1 MNATTTTHSFTSL
14 KPRQQ
19 AFVRFLVDD
28 RGVNNTRIKREDLQI
43 HSTAYGLGSP
53 PAWIVRDETR
63 RTMRAY
69 YEIPE
74 IAEYMNSRTGTA

>member
-19 AFVRFLVDD
+19 AFVRFLVEQ
-28 RGVNNTRIKREDLQI
+28 GVTSNLIKREDLQV
-43 HSTAYGLGSP
+43 HSVAYGLGSP
-53 PAWIVRDETR
+53 PAWIVRDESR
-63 RTMRAY
+63 RSKRAY

-74 IAEYMNSRTGTA
+74 IEDCIKSNPGTA

>member
-1 MNATTTTHSFTSL
+1 MNANTTTHSFTSL

-19 AFVRFLVDD
+19 AFVRFLVEQ
-28 RGVNNTRIKREDLQI
+28 GVSHPSIKREDLQI

-53 PAWIVRDETR
+53 PAWIVRDESR
-63 RTMRAY
+63 RSKRAY

-74 IAEYMNSRTGTA
+74 ITEYMNSRTGTA

>member
-19 AFVRFLVDD
+19 AFVRFLVEQ
-28 RGVNNTRIKREDLQI
+28 GVNHPLIKREDLQI
-43 HSTAYGLGSP
+43 HSVAYGLGSP
-53 PAWIVRDETR
+53 PAWIVRDESR
-63 RTMRAY
+63 RSKRAY

-74 IAEYMNSRTGTA
+74 ITEYMNSRTGTA

>member
-1 MNATTTTHSFTSL
+1 MNATTTHSFTSL

-19 AFVRFLVDD
+19 AFVRFLVEQ
-28 RGVNNTRIKREDLQI
+28 GVTTNLIKREDLQI
-43 HSTAYGLGSP
+43 HSVAYGLGSP

-63 RTMRAY
+63 RNKRAY

-74 IAEYMNSRTGTA
+74 IAECMNSVSGTA

>member
-19 AFVRFLVDD
+19 AFVRFLVEQ
-28 RGVNNTRIKREDLQI
+28 GVNHPLIKREDLQI
-43 HSTAYGLGSP
+43 HSVAYGLGSP
-53 PAWIVRDETR
+53 PAWIVRDDSR
-63 RTMRAY
+63 RTKRAY

-74 IAEYMNSRTGTA
+74 IADCMNSDSGTA

>member
-1 MNATTTTHSFTSL
+1 MNATTNNLTFASL

-19 AFVRFLVDD
+19 AFVRFLVEQ
-28 RGVNNTRIKREDLQI
+28 GVTHPLIKREDLQI
-43 HSTAYGLGSP
+43 HSVAYGLGSP

-63 RTMRAY
+63 RRKRAY

-74 IAEYMNSRTGTA
+74 VEDYMNSTTGTA

>member
-1 MNATTTTHSFTSL
+1 MNATTTTHSFASL

-19 AFVRFLVDD
+19 AFVRFLVEQ
-28 RGVNNTRIKREDLQI
+28 GVTSTSIKREDLQI

-53 PAWIVRDETR
+53 PAWIVRDESR
-63 RTMRAY
+63 RSKRAY

-74 IAEYMNSRTGTA
+74 IAEYMNSNPGTA

>member
-1 MNATTTTHSFTSL
+1 MNATTTHSFTSL

-53 PAWIVRDETR
+53 PAWVVRDESR
-63 RTMRAY
+63 RSGRAY

-74 IAEYMNSRTGTA
+74 ITEYMNSRTGTA

>member
-1 MNATTTTHSFTSL
+1 MNATTTHSFTSL

-19 AFVRFLVDD
+19 AFVRFLVEQ
-28 RGVNNTRIKREDLQI
+28 GVTSTSIKREDLQV

-63 RTMRAY
+63 RSKRAY

-74 IAEYMNSRTGTA
+74 IAEYMNSIPGTA

>member
-1 MNATTTTHSFTSL
+1 MNATTTRTFASL

-19 AFVRFLVDD
+19 AFVRFLHEQ
-28 RGVNNTRIKREDLQI
+28 GVTHHLIKREDLQI
-43 HSTAYGLGSP
+43 HSVAYGLGSP

-63 RTMRAY
+63 RTQRAY

-74 IAEYMNSRTGTA
+74 IVDYMNSATGTA

>member
-19 AFVRFLVDD
+19 AFVRFLVEQ
-28 RGVNNTRIKREDLQI
+28 GVTSTSIKREDLQI

-53 PAWIVRDETR
+53 PAWIVRDESR
-63 RTMRAY
+63 RTVRAY

-74 IAEYMNSRTGTA
+74 ITEYMNSRTGTA

>member
-1 MNATTTTHSFTSL
+1 MNATTTTHSFASL

-19 AFVRFLVDD
+19 AFVRFLVEQ
-28 RGVNNTRIKREDLQI
+28 GVTSTSIKREDLQI

-53 PAWIVRDETR
+53 PAWIVRDESR
-63 RTMRAY
+63 RSKRAY

>member
-28 RGVNNTRIKREDLQI
+28 RGVINSRIKREDLQI

-53 PAWIVRDETR
+53 PAWIVRDESR
-63 RTMRAY
+63 RTVRVY
-69 YEIPE
+69 Y
-74 IAEYMNSRTGTA
+74 

>member
-1 MNATTTTHSFTSL
+1 MNATTTHSFVSL

-19 AFVRFLVDD
+19 AFVRFLVEQ
-28 RGVNNTRIKREDLQI
+28 GVTTNLIKREDLQI
-43 HSTAYGLGSP
+43 HSVAYGLGSP

-63 RTMRAY
+63 RSKRAF

-74 IAEYMNSRTGTA
+74 IAECMNSASGTA

>member
-19 AFVRFLVDD
+19 AFINFLVNDC
-28 RGVNNTRIKREDLQI
+28 GVTSTSIKREDLQI
-43 HSTAYGLGSP
+43 HSVAYGLGSP
-53 PAWIVRDETR
+53 PAWIVRDESR
-63 RTMRAY
+63 RSKRAY

-74 IAEYMNSRTGTA
+74 IADYMSQRSGTA

>member
-1 MNATTTTHSFTSL
+1 MNATTTHSFTSL

-19 AFVRFLVDD
+19 AFVRFLVEQ
-28 RGVNNTRIKREDLQI
+28 GVTTNLIKREDLQI
-43 HSTAYGLGSP
+43 QSVAYGLGSP

-63 RTMRAY
+63 RTKRAY

-74 IAEYMNSRTGTA
+74 ITECMNSVSGTA

>member
-1 MNATTTTHSFTSL
+1 MNATTTTHSFASL

-19 AFVRFLVDD
+19 AFVRFLVEQ
-28 RGVNNTRIKREDLQI
+28 GVNTPSIKREDLQI

-53 PAWIVRDETR
+53 PAWIVRDESR
-63 RTMRAY
+63 RSKRAY

-74 IAEYMNSRTGTA
+74 ITEYMNSRTGTA

>member
-19 AFVRFLVDD
+19 AFVRFLVEQ
-28 RGVNNTRIKREDLQI
+28 GVTHPLIKREDLQI
-43 HSTAYGLGSP
+43 HSVAYGLGSP
-53 PAWIVRDETR
+53 PAWIVRDDSR
-63 RTMRAY
+63 RTKRAY

-74 IAEYMNSRTGTA
+74 IADCMKSASGTA

>member
-19 AFVRFLVDD
+19 AFVRFLVEQ
-28 RGVNNTRIKREDLQI
+28 GVNHPLIKREDLQI
-43 HSTAYGLGSP
+43 HSVAYGLGSP
-53 PAWIVRDETR
+53 PAWIVRDDSR
-63 RTMRAY
+63 RTKRAF

-74 IAEYMNSRTGTA
+74 ISDCMNQNQGTA

>member
-28 RGVNNTRIKREDLQI
+28 RGVINSRIKREDLQI

-53 PAWIVRDETR
+53 PAWIVRDESR
-63 RTMRAY
+63 RTVRAY

-74 IAEYMNSRTGTA
+74 ITEYMNSRPGTA

>member
-1 MNATTTTHSFTSL
+1 MNATTTTHSFASL

-19 AFVRFLVDD
+19 AFVRFLVEQ
-28 RGVNNTRIKREDLQI
+28 GVTSTSIKREDLQI

-53 PAWIVRDETR
+53 PAWIVRDESR
-63 RTMRAY
+63 RTVRAY

-74 IAEYMNSRTGTA
+74 ITEYMNSRPGTA

>member
-1 MNATTTTHSFTSL
+1 MNATTTNTNTFASL

-19 AFVRFLVDD
+19 AFVRFLVEQ
-28 RGVNNTRIKREDLQI
+28 GVTHPLIKREDLQI
-43 HSTAYGLGSP
+43 HSVAYGLGSP

-63 RTMRAY
+63 RSKRAY

-74 IAEYMNSRTGTA
+74 IVDCMNSTTGTA

>member
-19 AFVRFLVDD
+19 AFVTFLVNDC
-28 RGVNNTRIKREDLQI
+28 GVTNTSIKREDLQI
-43 HSTAYGLGSP
+43 HSVAYGLGSP
-53 PAWIVRDETR
+53 PAWIVRDESR
-63 RTMRAY
+63 RSKRAY

-74 IAEYMNSRTGTA
+74 IADYMNQRSGTA

>member
-19 AFVRFLVDD
+19 AFVRFLVEQ
-28 RGVNNTRIKREDLQI
+28 GVTSNLIKREDLQI
-43 HSTAYGLGSP
+43 HSVAYGLGSP

-63 RTMRAY
+63 RSKRAF

-74 IAEYMNSRTGTA
+74 ITECMNSASGTA

>member
-19 AFVRFLVDD
+19 AFVRFLIEQ
-28 RGVNNTRIKREDLQI
+28 GVTGSLIKREDLQI
-43 HSTAYGLGSP
+43 HSVAYGLGSP
-53 PAWIVRDETR
+53 PAWIVRDESR
-63 RTMRAY
+63 RSKRAY

-74 IAEYMNSRTGTA
+74 IVDCMNSNPGTA

>member
-1 MNATTTTHSFTSL
+1 MNATTTTHSFASL

-28 RGVNNTRIKREDLQI
+28 KGVTHPTIKREDLQI
-43 HSTAYGLGSP
+43 LSTAYGLGSP
-53 PAWIVRDETR
+53 PAWIVRDESR
-63 RTMRAY
+63 RSKRAY

-74 IAEYMNSRTGTA
+74 IADYMSQRQGTA

>member
-28 RGVNNTRIKREDLQI
+28 RGVNTTSIKREDLQI
-43 HSTAYGLGSP
+43 HSVAYGLGSP
-53 PAWIVRDETR
+53 PAWIVRDESR
-63 RTMRAY
+63 RNKRAY
-69 YEIPE
+69 YEMPE

>member
-1 MNATTTTHSFTSL
+1 MNATTTHSFTSL

-19 AFVRFLVDD
+19 AFVRFLVEQ
-28 RGVNNTRIKREDLQI
+28 GVTTNLIKREDLQI
-43 HSTAYGLGSP
+43 HSVAYGLGSP

-63 RTMRAY
+63 RSKRAF

-74 IAEYMNSRTGTA
+74 IAECMNSASGTA

>member
-1 MNATTTTHSFTSL
+1 MNATTTHSFTSL

-19 AFVRFLVDD
+19 AFVRFLVEQ
-28 RGVNNTRIKREDLQI
+28 GVTSTSIKREDLQV

-63 RTMRAY
+63 RSKRAY
-69 YEIPE
+69 YEVPE
-74 IAEYMNSRTGTA
+74 IAEYMNSRQDTA